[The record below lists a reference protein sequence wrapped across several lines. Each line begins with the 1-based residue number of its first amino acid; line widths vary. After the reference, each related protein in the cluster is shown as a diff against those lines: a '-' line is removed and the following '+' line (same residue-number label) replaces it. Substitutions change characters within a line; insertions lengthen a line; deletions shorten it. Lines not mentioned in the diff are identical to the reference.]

1 MSLPLFEP
9 TWSVS
14 ELCGEIREVLG
25 EAFGSVWVAGE
36 VQRLAESRRGHLYF
50 ELVEKGAGDEVC
62 GKLDAVLWRTD
73 HERVRRVLA
82 AAGQRF
88 AEGMEVRCRGNVDFY
103 GAGGRLQLVLREV
116 DPVFTLGLLERRRR
130 ETLAALA
137 EAGLLDVNRALPFP
151 NLPLRLALVTSHGS
165 AAYHDFLATLR
176 ESGYAFRVTLVHAA
190 VQGRTA
196 ERELVSALGLAC
208 RGDGPRA
215 VDCAVVVRGGGA
227 RSDLAVFDSRSVAEA
242 IARSPVPVVT
252 GLGHEIDDAI
262 ADRVAHTAVKTPT
275 KAAELLVE
283 RVARAERAAVELRL
297 DLVRAAGNRLRA
309 AREALGAAERG
320 VELGRSRLAAAGAR
334 LAEIARALG
343 RAGTAGLRVAAVR
356 RRDLARRLGAA
367 APRLVGRR
375 AGRPPALG
383 ERIAAAARGRLREG
397 RARVEGLGRLATQ
410 LGPER
415 TLARGFSITRDA
427 AGALLRDPARVAA
440 GQRITTHLAGG
451 TLASR
456 VVAMEEEG

>member
-1 MSLPLFEP
+1 MTQPLFEP

-14 ELCGEIREVLG
+14 QLCGEIRDVLG

-36 VQRLAESRRGHLYF
+36 VQRLTESRRGHLYF

-82 AAGQRF
+82 ASGQRF
-88 AEGMEVRCRGNVDFY
+88 AEGTEVRCRGGIDFY
-103 GAGGRLQLVLREV
+103 GAGGRLQLVVREV

-151 NLPLRLALVTSHGS
+151 DLPLRLALVTSHGS

-196 ERELVSALGLAC
+196 EHELVSALALAC
-208 RGDGPRA
+208 RVGGPGA

-227 RSDLAVFDSRSVAEA
+227 RSDLAVFDSRAVAEA

-262 ADRVAHTAVKTPT
+262 ADRVAHTAAKTPT

-283 RVARAERAAVELRL
+283 RVARAEQSADELRRDLARAARE
-297 DLVRAAGNRLRA
+297 RLRA
-309 AREALGAAERG
+309 ARETLDGAERG
-320 VELGRSRLAAAGAR
+320 VELARARLAAAGAR
-334 LAEIARALG
+334 LAELARALG

-356 RRDLARRLGAA
+356 RHGLARRLGSA

-375 AGRPPALG
+375 SGEPPALA

-397 RARVEGLGRLATQ
+397 RARVDGLARLAAQ

-415 TLARGFSITRDA
+415 TLARGFSVTRDA

-440 GQRITTHLAGG
+440 GERITTRLSGG
-451 TLASR
+451 ELASR
-456 VVAMEEEG
+456 VVAREEVE